1 MLLNLNVCLL
11 LQVKMDDFLGRVQ
24 GDITQNYSNLNVIL
38 APSDN
43 DGSSQSFLYVI
54 KTSAFDLSHSDQR
67 PEVGFIS
74 PFQVIVT
81 AKQCQYP
88 NTADFILN
96 FELIT
101 FHGKSLLKKTCYP
114 GLALV
119 T

>member
-1 MLLNLNVCLL
+1 
-11 LQVKMDDFLGRVQ
+11 MDDFLGRVQ

-43 DGSSQSFLYVI
+43 DSSSQPFLYVI

-74 PFQVIVT
+74 PFQAIVT

-88 NTADFILN
+88 NAADFILN

-114 GLALV
+114 GLAV
-119 T
+119 IT